1 MLIKRKKEKN
11 DIETIS
17 SANLSKLD
25 LDESDWSITYNIKG
39 KVIKKIYI
47 PDSLCVIDENADIG
61 SLILVKSRYTGLSCI
76 CLLYTSPSPRDVE
89 ESGVGGGWW

>member
-17 SANLSKLD
+17 PANLSKFD
-25 LDESDWSITYNIKG
+25 LDESDRSITNKIKG

-47 PDSLCVIDENADIG
+47 PESLCVIDENADIG
-61 SLILVKSRYTGLSCI
+61 SLILVKSRYTGLSCM
-76 CLLYTSPSPRDVE
+76 CA
-89 ESGVGGGWW
+89 

>member
-25 LDESDWSITYNIKG
+25 LDESDWSIIYNIKG

-76 CLLYTSPSPRDVE
+76 VCLIININNLLLLV
-89 ESGVGGGWW
+89 

>member
-1 MLIKRKKEKN
+1 MWYQNIEMLIKTKKEKN

-17 SANLSKLD
+17 PANLSKLD
-25 LDESDWSITYNIKG
+25 LDVRDKSIRYNIKG

-47 PDSLCVIDENADIG
+47 PESRCVIDENADIG

-76 CLLYTSPSPRDVE
+76 VCLIININNLLLLT
-89 ESGVGGGWW
+89 